1 MKEIAF
7 IDGKTKI
14 RIKNNNLSAYLER
27 IETAGYV
34 VKANKCK
41 GKEEWRDVLMI
52 GKARDFEDFFSEK
65 AAIKEI
71 YKQFPQIY
79 RLLFDR
85 GEIILYMLQDHEFN
99 NCVRLFL
106 KAIPLRLST

>member
-14 RIKNNNLSAYLER
+14 GIKNNDLSEYLER

-41 GKEEWRDVLMI
+41 GKDGWIDVLMI
-52 GKARDFEDFFSEK
+52 GRARDFEEFFNRK
-65 AAIKEI
+65 VAIKEI

-79 RLLFDR
+79 RLLFNH
-85 GEIILYMLQDHEFN
+85 GEIIIYILQDEI
-99 NCVRLFL
+99 
-106 KAIPLRLST
+106 A